1 MSDDIY
7 QKLCPKSLASL
18 NAYKT
23 KLKKVLI
30 DMQGSGN
37 QTEWQCENF
46 LLHNIKGLRKSER
59 NVEIVNYT
67 QYYQELV

>member
-1 MSDDIY
+1 
-7 QKLCPKSLASL
+7 
-18 NAYKT
+18 
-23 KLKKVLI
+23 
-30 DMQGSGN
+30 MQSSGN

-67 QYYQELV
+67 QYYQELVQKL